1 MDFDSTGIVESYGFF
16 DTLRKKENLPLDY
29 IKRNTI
35 QMVSSRK
42 EERQREKHSCVFFV
56 FIWTTLHSINKLC
69 KIGVTDRKWCIHSTE
84 YWWLGSRQTTSV
96 APLTS
101 FSLFEVMRTMWIRYS
116 WNRLCAMTFTILRMF
131 MTSMEFVVLF
141 KSEYRMNLMKF
152 RWIQLVSQKVMF
164 KVHS

>member
-1 MDFDSTGIVESYGFF
+1 MGF
-16 DTLRKKENLPLDY
+16 LRHWERKKENLPLDY

-42 EERQREKHSCVFFV
+42 EEREREKNTEIMC
-56 FIWTTLHSINKLC
+56 FISFSFGPLSDSINKLC

-116 WNRLCAMTFTILRMF
+116 WNRLCAVTFTILRMF

-141 KSEYRMNLMKF
+141 KSEYRINLVMNS
-152 RWIQLVSQKVMF
+152 IG
-164 KVHS
+164 